1 MDGAQLQQEEQKA
14 ALLQRDEAF
23 RELVHE
29 HHSLDEHVK
38 QLTSQ
43 HYLTPDEQAEE
54 ILLKKRKL
62 AVKDRIEAALRS
74 SRMIEGTA

>member
-1 MDGAQLQQEEQKA
+1 MDDAQLPQEAQKA
-14 ALLQRDEAF
+14 VLLQHDEAF

-29 HHSLDEHVK
+29 HHALDEHVR

-43 HYLTPDEQAEE
+43 HYLTPDEQTEE

-62 AVKDRIEAALRS
+62 AVKDRIEAVLRS
-74 SRMIEGTA
+74 SRIVEGTA